1 MIRRGHKHP
10 GTIFLSTTEKRA
22 TEEDWARF
30 NLDTF
35 DELIVVERVRTAD
48 QTPVVYCLDKIPK
61 QYLPTYTA
69 SQDQSMFD
77 QLEKEGIRISYALT
91 QIEPLG
97 YHEEVSSILRCEP
110 ETSLLLLKQ
119 MHYDEWERPVLYS
132 INYFRADQFKFHV
145 LRKRV

>member
-1 MIRRGHKHP
+1 
-10 GTIFLSTTEKRA
+10 
-22 TEEDWARF
+22 
-30 NLDTF
+30 
-35 DELIVVERVRTAD
+35 
-48 QTPVVYCLDKIPK
+48 
-61 QYLPTYTA
+61 
-69 SQDQSMFD
+69 MFD